1 MDDDK
6 RSTPRHRVLKAATIS
21 FGGGAISCTVRNLSV
36 GGASLDVASPIGI
49 PDAVVLE
56 VESIRR
62 QCRVIWRTERRI
74 GVRFGDVNDKPKP
87 VSVPGGKPRDR

>member
-1 MDDDK
+1 MEDDK

-36 GGASLDVASPIGI
+36 SGASLDVASPIGI
-49 PDAVVLE
+49 PDAIVLE
-56 VESIRR
+56 VEGVRR

-74 GVRFGDVNDKPKP
+74 GVRFGDANDKAKP
-87 VSVPGGKPRDR
+87 ASVPGGKPRDR